1 MERVTVCG
9 VLYLQNAAPEVV
21 HQGVETLRVDVLLQR
36 CAVSG
41 EEGDEWVESLL
52 DPALPELQLQ
62 QQRESRPEELVHLR
76 ERGGAAT
83 ASSQLRT
90 FTHIHCNS
98 VCESTCTV

>member
-21 HQGVETLRVDVLLQR
+21 HQGVETLGVDVLLQR

-41 EEGDEWVESLL
+41 EEGDEWVEPLL

-62 QQRESRPEELVHLR
+62 QQRESRPEELVHL
-76 ERGGAAT
+76 
-83 ASSQLRT
+83 
-90 FTHIHCNS
+90 
-98 VCESTCTV
+98 